1 MPESP
6 VEMQNTTA
14 TELGPT
20 GARRP
25 LDNPRARLLLILGAV
40 AAIAVGAWYYW
51 QRATYEATD
60 NAFIEGA
67 IIQISPRVFGQVLRV
82 HVDDN
87 QHVNQG
93 DLLVELDPTD
103 YEARLAEARARLD
116 DMLAR
121 ANGAKAGLS
130 ATTTVTSAAL
140 IQAQAALEAA
150 KAQVAM
156 LKARL
161 GEAEAGVRAAQANL
175 QQAQARRAAAE
186 AEARRAAADAV
197 RYRALFEKDEVSRQ
211 MLDRAETEA
220 RATAANLEAADQ
232 LVAAA
237 QADLARANASRE
249 STLAALQQAE
259 SAVRQAEGRVKEA
272 QSGPDQVRAR
282 QSELQALQAGIE
294 LQKALVRQAEL
305 NLSYTKIRAPEAGY
319 ITKKSVEPGNIVQPG
334 QALMAL
340 VSDRLWVVANFK
352 ETQLERMRPG
362 QPVEIKVDAYPQLKL
377 RGRVDSIQSGSGARF
392 SLLPP
397 ENATGNYVKVVQRVP
412 VKIVFTDPLPRE
424 YKLGPGMSVVPRVR
438 VR

>member
-1 MPESP
+1 
-6 VEMQNTTA
+6 MQNTTA

-20 GARRP
+20 AARRP
-25 LDNPRARLLLILGAV
+25 LDNPRTRVLLILGAV
-40 AAIAVGAWYYW
+40 VAVAVGLWYYW
-51 QRATYEATD
+51 QRTTYETTD

-140 IQAQAALEAA
+140 IQAQAALQAA
-150 KAQVAM
+150 KEQVAM

-161 GEAEAGVRAAQANL
+161 GEAEAGVRAAEANL

-186 AEARRAAADAV
+186 AEAKRAAADAA

-220 RATAANLEAADQ
+220 RATAANLEAANQ

-237 QADLARANASRE
+237 EADLARAKALRE
-249 STLAALQQAE
+249 STLAALRQAE

-282 QSELQALQAGIE
+282 QSDVQAVQAGIE

-305 NLSYTKIRAPEAGY
+305 NLSYTRIRAPESGY

-340 VSDRLWVVANFK
+340 VADRLWVVANFK
-352 ETQLERMRPG
+352 ETQLKHMRPG

-424 YKLGPGMSVVPRVR
+424 YKLGPGMSVVPKVR